1 MKIQQYLAQENM
13 TRAELA
19 KKLGVSRAAVYKWDE
34 IPDKHLKILMGEI
47 EEPVNLSKVD
57 EEDASCP
64 PIGVSERNWKIVDDK
79 LHWQGEVFGH
89 GSDWDYNYSPA
100 KILHIREL
108 LRQMGSVEAV
118 YNWIQPVQFEKDFIE
133 AVSKDL
139 VCPIVVDMVFP
150 RIEGGRP
157 IPRRVYP
164 FETGIS

>member
-1 MKIQQYLAQENM
+1 MKVDKYLESEGLNKS
-13 TRAELA
+13 ELA
-19 KKLGVSRAAVYKWDE
+19 SKLGVSRAAISQWDE

-64 PIGVSERNWKIVDDK
+64 PVGVSERNWKIVDDK

-100 KILHIREL
+100 RISYIRDL
-108 LRQMGSVEAV
+108 LKRLGSVQAV
-118 YNWIQPVQFEKDFIE
+118 YDWIQPVQFEKDFIE
-133 AVSKDL
+133 AVSKDM

-150 RIEGGRP
+150 RIGGRP
-157 IPRRVYP
+157 VPKRVYP
-164 FETGIS
+164 FEPGIS